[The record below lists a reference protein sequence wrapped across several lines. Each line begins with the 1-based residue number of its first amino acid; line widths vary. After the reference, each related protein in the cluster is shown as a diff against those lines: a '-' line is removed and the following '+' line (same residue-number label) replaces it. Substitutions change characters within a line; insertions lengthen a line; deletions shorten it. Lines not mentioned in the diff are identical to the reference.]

1 MTGIKLAQLW
11 TLLGAIYGFIAVACG
26 AFGAHALKARLDDRL
41 LQIWHTGAQY
51 NMAHA
56 LALVALGS
64 WLSANPGQS
73 GLWQGV
79 GFSIG
84 TLIFSGSLYLLALTD
99 IRWLGAITPIG
110 GTLFLMGWLTWAWAA
125 FGALKG

>member
-1 MTGIKLAQLW
+1 MNEVRLSQLW
-11 TLLGAIYGFIAVACG
+11 TVVGALLGFAAVACG
-26 AFGAHALKARLDDRL
+26 AFGAHALKARLDERL

-73 GLWQGV
+73 GLWQGI
-79 GFSIG
+79 GFSVG

-110 GTLFLMGWLTWAWAA
+110 GTFFLIGWLSWAWAA
-125 FGALKG
+125 WGALRG